1 MSRAR
6 ATLTLAHHEYRAAY
20 RSKVLVTLLGVLM
33 VVTIA
38 SILIGALDYSS
49 QLADYEAYRKAALAG
64 GVTRIPPMPLQL
76 LSLLRGAMEYI
87 EIVGALIAIVL
98 GYLSVTRE
106 RSNGTL
112 PLLRTR
118 PVSGGQL
125 AAGSALGAL
134 GLIGTLM
141 AASAV
146 ISVVSLGVIG
156 HDWVGGGQLI
166 KVALAY
172 GAAIVYMMT
181 FYCLAVV
188 IVARSRNAA
197 NGLVTTLVI
206 WLVVVLILPQIGD
219 TLDADNQV
227 PGGLFAALGLGHSQE
242 VGILSHFGTYE
253 GIRTGLEAASVSK
266 HFERFAFAMTD
277 VHDKYRGFTLTQL
290 FEATRGNVMWI
301 ALYFG
306 ALMTAMVHTLRR
318 QATRATGGM

>member
-1 MSRAR
+1 MSALRV
-6 ATLTLAHHEYRAAY
+6 TLTLAHHEYRAAY
-20 RSKVLVTLLGVLM
+20 RSKVLVTLLSVLM
-33 VVTIA
+33 AVTIA
-38 SILIGALDYSS
+38 SVLVGALDYSS
-49 QLADYEAYRKAALAG
+49 QLADYEAYRQAALAG
-64 GVTRIPPMPLQL
+64 GVAHVAPMPLQL
-76 LSLLRGAMEYI
+76 LSLLRGAMEYV

-106 RSNGTL
+106 RSNGTV

-118 PVSGGQL
+118 PVSGTQL

-134 GLIGTLM
+134 GLVGTLM

-156 HDWVGGGQLI
+156 HDWVDGSQVI
-166 KVALAY
+166 KLVLAY

-181 FYCLAVV
+181 FYFLAVV
-188 IVARSRNAA
+188 ITARSKNAA
-197 NGLVTTLVI
+197 NGLAAALVV

-242 VGILSHFGTYE
+242 VAILSHFGTYE
-253 GIRTGLEAASVSK
+253 RIRTSLEAASVSK

-277 VHDKYRGFTLTQL
+277 VKEKYRGYTLAQL
-290 FEATRGNVMWI
+290 FQVTWSNVMWI
-301 ALYFG
+301 VLYFG
-306 ALMTAMVHTLRR
+306 ALMTAMMRTLHR
-318 QATRATGGM
+318 QAARQTGGM